1 MSTVYELA
9 KTDFAPP
16 KTVEELRTYLQA
28 ALEIEHLTI
37 PVYLTGLYSIVPG
50 TNAYGC
56 EVIRGVVLEEMLHLT
71 LAANLLNAVGGTPD
85 LSHVVRSYPAR
96 LPFAAPS
103 LPLIKLRHYSPEAL
117 KTFMRIELP
126 RSLVPPDPHA
136 QDRTWTSIGQFYA
149 AVRTGLDTLEKAA
162 REQNRT
168 IFTGPAGHQLGP
180 ADFYNSGGEVFPVTG
195 LGSALLA
202 VDVISEQGEGSQ
214 DTIWDSDDKIFGEE
228 RQVAHYFRF
237 KEIHEGRR
245 YGKHDLPRSAPSGP
259 LLDITWDDAYPIDP
273 EAKLA
278 DYAGNPEL
286 HRQAAKFNKRYAFMM
301 ALLEVAFHGS
311 PRLMHE
317 AVPQMLAL
325 RDESQ
330 RLYRNPHPK
339 ADLAAKGLHAAPTY
353 ELDAKLFAEARAEAA
368 RRVRTQAQ
376 SATVPAQSAH
386 SSSTHSS
393 SAKDSPK
400 DSAKDSAKDSP
411 KEQRA

>member
-9 KTDFAPP
+9 KTEFAPP
-16 KTVEELRTYLQA
+16 ATVEELRTYLQA

-37 PVYLTGLYSIVPG
+37 PVYLTGLYSILPG

-96 LPFAAPS
+96 LPFGAPS

-136 QDRTWTSIGQFYA
+136 PDRTWTSIGQFYG

-162 REQNRT
+162 RKQNRT
-168 IFTGPAGHQLGP
+168 IFTGPAGRQLGP

-195 LGSALLA
+195 LRSALLA

-259 LLDITWDDAYPIDP
+259 LLDITWEDAYTIDP
-273 EAKLA
+273 DAKLA

-286 HRQAAKFNKRYAFMM
+286 HQRARKFNALYAFMM
-301 ALLEVAFHGS
+301 GVLELTFQGS
-311 PRLMHE
+311 PALMSE
-317 AVPQMLAL
+317 AVPLMLAL

-339 ADLAAKGLHAAPTY
+339 ADLAAKGVHASPTY
-353 ELDAKLFAEARAEAA
+353 ELDAKLFAQARAEAA
-368 RRVRTQAQ
+368 QLAQ
-376 SATVPAQSAH
+376 KHAELAKLPAQT
-386 SSSTHSS
+386 THSS
-393 SAKDSPK
+393 SPHSSSSHPSSPHSS
-400 DSAKDSAKDSP
+400 SAR
-411 KEQRA
+411 EQPA